1 MPTLSQAVV
10 VCVIVLGA
18 VVAIGI
24 LARGRGYPAGGQV
37 VVRCRDGHLFTTI
50 WLPGVSVKAIRLG
63 PVRLQFCPVAGH
75 WTVVTPVP
83 DDQLTDAERLMAS
96 RFRDS
101 NLP

>member
-1 MPTLSQAVV
+1 MPTLPQAIVICVV
-10 VCVIVLGA
+10 VLGA
-18 VVAIGI
+18 VAAIGV
-24 LARGRGYPAGGQV
+24 LARRSGYPVGGEV

-50 WLPGVSVKAIRLG
+50 WLPGVSFKAIRLG

-75 WTVVTPVP
+75 WTAVTPVP

-101 NLP
+101 RLP